1 MSSFMTPS
9 MSPVAE
15 TGVIDVNRP
24 PAATAMEAKDL
35 ALGFGSATV
44 LSGIDVAIPKGAITA
59 LIGPTGSGKTTF
71 LRSLNRMN
79 DRVSKHWHNGEVLLE
94 GSSIY
99 APGVQLMA
107 LRRRVGML
115 FQRPNPFPMSIAG
128 NILSGVKA
136 HRIANKAHYHSIVEV
151 RLKEVGL
158 WAAVS
163 NRLNSSP
170 FNLSGG
176 QQQLLCLARALAIG
190 PEVLLLDEPT
200 SSLDPITTE
209 NIEAMIRSLAP
220 AVTIIIV
227 THNLGQARR
236 ISDRTIFFYQGKLV
250 EFDETAKLFED
261 PKEPETARYV
271 TGRMG

>member
-1 MSSFMTPS
+1 MD
-9 MSPVAE
+9 A
-15 TGVIDVNRP
+15 GVIDVDKPTRS
-24 PAATAMEAKDL
+24 TAMEAKDL

-44 LSGIDVAIPKGAITA
+44 LSDINVSIPKGAITA

-79 DRVSKHWHNGEVLLE
+79 DRVSKHWHKGEVLLE

-115 FQRPNPFPMSIAG
+115 FQRPEPFPD
-128 NILSGVKA
+128 V
-136 HRIANKAHYHSIVEV
+136 HRGQHPV
-151 RLKEVGL
+151 RGQGPPD
-158 WAAVS
+158 
-163 NRLNSSP
+163 RQQSSLRVDRRSAP
-170 FNLSGG
+170 EGG
-176 QQQLLCLARALAIG
+176 RALGGRFQPAQLLALQPLWGPAAAPLPRACPRNR

-200 SSLDPITTE
+200 SSLDPVTTE

-236 ISDRTIFFYQGKLV
+236 ISDGTIFFYQGKLV

-261 PKEPETARYV
+261 PKGARNGPVCNRPNGLKYCP
-271 TGRMG
+271 GNGAG

>member
-1 MSSFMTPS
+1 MNSFMTPS
-9 MSPVAE
+9 TSTAAEGGAVDVDKPPVP
-15 TGVIDVNRP
+15 I
-24 PAATAMEAKDL
+24 AMAAKDL

-44 LSGIDVAIPKGAITA
+44 LSGINVAIPKGAITA

-79 DRVSKHWHNGEVLLE
+79 DKVAKHWHKGEVLLE

-99 APGVQLMA
+99 SPGVQLMA

-128 NILSGVKA
+128 NLLSGVKA
-136 HRIANKAHYHSIVEV
+136 HKIAGKAHYGSIVEA
-151 RLKEVGL
+151 RLREVGL
-158 WAAVS
+158 WEAVS

-209 NIEAMIRSLAP
+209 NIEAMVRSLVP

-227 THNLGQARR
+227 THNLAQARR

-261 PKEPETARYV
+261 PKEPETVRYV